1 VDPKVASS
9 ILVSHPK
16 SSRAPLAQLVEH
28 RTFNPLVPGSI
39 PGGRTF
45 FLPEELG
52 DAPLAQLVE
61 QVTLNH
67 LVGGSSPSRCRI
79 EKPLRCKGFSVLA
92 FC

>member
-1 VDPKVASS
+1 MDPKVASS

-16 SSRAPLAQLVEH
+16 LSRAPLAQLVEH

-45 FLPEELG
+45 FFPEELA

-67 LVGGSSPSRCRI
+67 LVGGSSPSRCKAK
-79 EKPLRCKGFSVLA
+79 EPYET
-92 FC
+92 